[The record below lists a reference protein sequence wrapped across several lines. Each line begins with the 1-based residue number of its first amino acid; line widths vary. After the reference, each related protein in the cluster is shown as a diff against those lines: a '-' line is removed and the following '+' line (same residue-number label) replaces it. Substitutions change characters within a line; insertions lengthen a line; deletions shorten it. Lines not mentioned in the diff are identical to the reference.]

1 MSFFTRLWNSIRSR
15 KLGKE
20 IQQEMETHLAL
31 LAEDARQKGLSLQDA
46 ELEARRRFGNQGKHF
61 ENTRD
66 TNFPNW
72 LDDFVHDVRFAVR
85 QMRRNR
91 GFTSVAVLVIGLGI
105 GSVTTVFT
113 LVNSVLIQ
121 SLPYPDAERLVYLWT
136 PNPQLGTTIPREI
149 APSFADFYEWQH
161 TSRSFSSLSMVS
173 HRMVNLA
180 TGGTVK
186 RITAAF
192 VTGKFFET
200 FGARPSLGRAINA
213 QDDAPGRDNVA
224 VISDSLWLEQFA
236 GRTDAIG
243 KMLVLNRKQYT
254 VIGVMPDSFG
264 YPFDGDIPLVTPG
277 FRATEAWVPLAL
289 STAQKID
296 RTNFDNVDAAI
307 GRLRPGVSLE
317 QAQAKLSVT
326 EKRLDMLN
334 QAGPMQGWLALV
346 VPLPETILGPV
357 SKMLWLL
364 MAAVGLVLMIACGNV
379 ANLFLAR
386 VTDRLT
392 EIALRAGL
400 GAGRNRILRQMLTE
414 SMVLAFL
421 GGAVGVIVTFCAVRV
436 LSRLNPGNIPRFDQM
451 LVNLPVLVLAITV
464 SALSGLLFGAA
475 PMIAAGKTNLTDLLK
490 TGSRG
495 ITGGSNRIRQALI
508 VAEVALAF
516 VLLTVAVLLIRSDIK
531 LQAQNSA
538 FSSSTLTMNLPLD
551 DRYSKPRQRTGFFLQ
566 FLEKLRGVPG
576 VVSAGASSDLPL
588 DHSESLGDVE
598 IKGFGKPKNLID
610 TRWVTPG
617 YFEALGLPVLAGRPF
632 DPQDMKD
639 VASAVI
645 VNQAFV
651 KAFMR
656 GQDPLTVQ
664 IRSGS
669 DLSSRPWASVV
680 GVVGNIR
687 HSSLE
692 ENPRPEYFLPYR
704 RNFDA
709 WNLHFAARLRIPEQA
724 AIESVRRTLHD
735 LDPALALDD
744 VRTMK
749 ERMAEANARRRFQTV
764 LLTAFAAIA
773 VFLAMIGIYGV
784 IAFSVR
790 QRKPEIGLRMALG
803 ASSRQVLMM
812 VVREGLGFVTIGLVL
827 GIGIA
832 LLSTR
837 IIGSWLYDMGPHDPL
852 TFGLLPLIVLVVA
865 GCACLIPA
873 LSASHVDPA
882 IAIRND

>member
-1 MSFFTRLWNSIRSR
+1 MSFFAKLWNSIRSR
-15 KLGKE
+15 KLGTE

-31 LAEDARQKGLSLQDA
+31 LAEDAREKGLSPQDA
-46 ELEARRRFGNQGKHF
+46 QREARRRFGNQGKHF
-61 ENTRD
+61 ESTRD
-66 TNFPNW
+66 INLPNR
-72 LDDFVHDVRFAVR
+72 LDDLVHDVWFALR

-105 GSVTTVFT
+105 ASVTTIFT
-113 LVNSVLIQ
+113 LVNAVLIQ
-121 SLPYPDAERLVYLWT
+121 SLPYRDAERLVYLWT
-136 PNPQLGTTIPREI
+136 PNPEFGATIPREL

-161 TSRSFSSLSMVS
+161 TNRSFSSLAMVS
-173 HRMVNLA
+173 HRMANLA
-180 TGGTVK
+180 NGSTVK
-186 RITAAF
+186 RIAGAW
-192 VTGKFFET
+192 VTGDFFET
-200 FGARPSLGRAINA
+200 LGARPNLGRTING
-213 QDDAPGRDNVA
+213 QDDEPGRDNVA
-224 VISDSLWLEQFA
+224 VISNSLWLEQFA

-243 KMLVLNRKQYT
+243 KVLFLNRKQYS
-254 VIGVMPDSFG
+254 VIGIMPDSFG
-264 YPFDGDIPLVTPG
+264 YPFDGDIPLLTPG
-277 FRATEAWVPLAL
+277 FRRTEVWVPLAL
-289 STAQKID
+289 STAQKTD

-307 GRLRPGVSLE
+307 SRLRPGVSVE
-317 QAQAKLSVT
+317 QAQTELTVT
-326 EKRLDMLN
+326 EKRLDRLN
-334 QAGPMQGWLALV
+334 PAGPMQGWLALV

-379 ANLFLAR
+379 ANLLLAR

-421 GGAVGVIVTFCAVRV
+421 GGALGVIVTFGAVRV
-436 LSRLNPGNIPRFDQM
+436 LSRLNPGNIPRFNQM
-451 LVNLPVLVLAITV
+451 SVNLPVLALAITV

-475 PMIAAGKTNLTDLLK
+475 PMIAASKTNLTELLK
-490 TGSRG
+490 AGGRG
-495 ITGGSNRIRQALI
+495 LTGGSNPIRHALI

-516 VLLTVAVLLIRSDIK
+516 VLLTGAVLLIRSDIN

-551 DRYSKPRQRTGFFLQ
+551 DRYSKPQQRTGVFLQ
-566 FLEKLRGVPG
+566 FLEKLRRVPS
-576 VVSAGASSDLPL
+576 VVSAGAGSDLPL

-617 YFEALGLPVLAGRPF
+617 YFEALGQPLLAGRPF
-632 DPQDMKD
+632 DEHDMKD

-651 KAFMR
+651 KAFMQ
-656 GQDPLTVQ
+656 GQDPLAVQ

-669 DLSSRPWASVV
+669 NLSSRPWVSVV

-692 ENPRPEYFLPYR
+692 EEPRPEYFQPYR

-709 WNLHFAARLRIPEQA
+709 WSLHFAARLRIPEQA

-773 VFLAMIGIYGV
+773 IFLAMIGIYGV

-790 QRKPEIGLRMALG
+790 QRTPEIGLRMALG
-803 ASSRQVLMM
+803 ASSPQVVMM
-812 VVREGLGFVTIGLVL
+812 VVRQGLGLVTIGLVV

-832 LLSTR
+832 LLSMR
-837 IIGSWLYDMGPHDPL
+837 IISSWLYGMGPNNPL
-852 TFGLLPLIVLVVA
+852 TFSLLPLLVFAVA

-873 LSASHVDPA
+873 LSASRVDPA
-882 IAIRND
+882 IAIRNE